1 MKSMFVIGR
10 REAVKSSIFW
20 AQRCKKHESQ
30 MQGCVV
36 SWWSYDDD
44 DDDDDNEL
52 T

>member
-1 MKSMFVIGR
+1 MFVISR
-10 REAVKSSIFW
+10 RAVVKSSVFW

-36 SWWSYDDD
+36 SWWSYHAVLHVTCFSDK
-44 DDDDDNEL
+44 